1 MLFNGNLAILHFLSI
16 FHVIKWEFCISSI
29 FHVIQWNLS
38 LRSFSGEGRTDVW
51 TYVRM
56 NGRLEIHPCVLQDI
70 GPLGPLPKKDQSTR
84 ATRQLFFGDKQSL
97 LRFVRF
103 LIVFVPWRK
112 KFIPGQIVTNKFWF
126 ATHAINTATS
136 IFFKISV
143 PEVKI
148 IPFIQSIISI
158 QYW

>member
-1 MLFNGNLAILHFLSI
+1 MLFNGNFAFLQ
-16 FHVIKWEFCISSI
+16 FPMLF
-29 FHVIQWNLS
+29 NGNMR
-38 LRSFSGEGRTDVW
+38 LRSFGKEGDGRTDGW
-51 TYVRM
+51 TD
-56 NGRLEIHPCVLQDI
+56 GRTDGQTDGRTDGCLEIHPCVLQDI